1 MHVERVLG
9 VAKKKISVAYI
20 SPGWPAS
27 DFPNGI
33 VTYVQNI
40 ISGIGNALNTNILA
54 HSVSRQ
60 EQSNDVVNLS
70 EHVPAKNIW
79 NKIVDKVLYRLK
91 FRLVY
96 RKLNQRKWNNIS
108 ESISN
113 GLNSLQTMP
122 DLLEVEESFG
132 LANWLVQN
140 TDIPVVTRLHGPWF
154 INGPIMQL
162 AENDD
167 FLPRVEFEGK
177 AIQHS
182 HAITSPSLAVL
193 NAVRDYYDLP
203 LTRARVIPNP
213 VGEVEKSLQWKR
225 DPSLKSTLLFVGR
238 FDLIKGGDI
247 AIKAFNLIAQE
258 NHDIQFLFVG
268 PDRGI
273 PLDGET
279 MFFEQYVDENIDAPS
294 IKNRIQF
301 LGHCD
306 SEAITQLR
314 RTASVTIVTS
324 RYENFPMTLL
334 EALSTGCP
342 TVATDVGGIGEIL
355 IDGYNG
361 LLAKPDSPEDI
372 AQQTL
377 SLLQDHERADEFSKH
392 AITDCR
398 ERFSP
403 EVVAKQ
409 TVEFY
414 QSVLSEH
421 N

>member
-1 MHVERVLG
+1 MHVERILG

-40 ISGIGNALNTNILA
+40 ISGIGNAINTNILA

-60 EQSNDVVNLS
+60 EQGNDVVNLS

-79 NKIVDKVLYRLK
+79 NKIVEKVLYKLK
-91 FRLVY
+91 LRLVY

-113 GLNSLQTMP
+113 GLHSLQTMP

-132 LANWLVQN
+132 LANWLIQN

-162 AENDD
+162 AEKDD

-182 HAITSPSLAVL
+182 HAVTSPSLAVL
-193 NAVRDYYDLP
+193 NAVREHYGIALAD
-203 LTRARVIPNP
+203 ARVIPNP

-225 DPSLKSTLLFVGR
+225 DPSLKPTLLFVGR
-238 FDLIKGGDI
+238 FDLIKGGDL
-247 AIKAFNLIAQE
+247 AIDAFKLIAQQD
-258 NHDIQFLFVG
+258 NDIEFLFVG
-268 PDRGI
+268 PDRG
-273 PLDGET
+273 LASDGQT
-279 MFFEQYVDENIDAPS
+279 VFFEQYVDDNIKDSA
-294 IKNRIQF
+294 IKERIKF

-306 SEAITQLR
+306 SETITKLR
-314 RTASVTIVTS
+314 RTATVTIVTS

-355 IDGYNG
+355 IDGFNG
-361 LLAKPDSPEDI
+361 LLAKSDSPEDI
-372 AQQTL
+372 AQQAL
-377 SLLQDHERADEFSKH
+377 SLLGDPERAEEFSKH

-414 QSVLSEH
+414 QSVLSQR